1 LASITIFCQKIGYL
15 AFGQVLLVEMWI
27 SGATTASVAIAL
39 SSCSL
44 SVGTTPDQWCP
55 EHFNNKLVV
64 LLIVVAPLILAPV
77 ELNQAIRE
85 IICQRMQRKCL
96 S

>member
-1 LASITIFCQKIGYL
+1 
-15 AFGQVLLVEMWI
+15 
-27 SGATTASVAIAL
+27 
-39 SSCSL
+39 
-44 SVGTTPDQWCP
+44 VGTTPDQWCP
-55 EHFNNKLVV
+55 HSEHFNNKLVV